1 MSIHCLALRESIASN
16 YQKENPMNINF
27 IKSSI
32 LGALALASSVTF
44 AAAVTDVKEFSNNQ
58 SGEYFVID
66 DASKYNSPYYR
77 ESYEDWGWQHGAIA
91 GSFSSIIL
99 NISAFDVDY
108 GASTYYEHDEI
119 SVWDGSSWFSLGELD
134 GASDIWAFTNFDL
147 SSYSWAQAQVNAGL
161 KVAIN
166 IDKYNSGWLVTLGK
180 STLTTDGGSQQCV
193 PTPGIPCTPTSV
205 PEPSGLMLLG
215 LGILGL
221 ALARRRTAK

>member
-1 MSIHCLALRESIASN
+1 M
-16 YQKENPMNINF
+16 KINF
-27 IKSSI
+27 IKTSI

-58 SGEYFVID
+58 PGEYFVKD
-66 DASKYNSPYYR
+66 DANKYNSPYYR
-77 ESYEDWGWQHGAIA
+77 DSGQDWQWQHGAIA
-91 GSFSSIIL
+91 GTFSSIKL

-108 GASTYYEHDEI
+108 GTSSWDEHDEI
-119 SVWDGSSWFSLGELD
+119 SVWNGSSWFSLGDLN
-134 GASDIWAFTNFDL
+134 GANDTWAFTEFDL

-161 KVAIN
+161 KVLLN
-166 IDKYNSGWLVTLGK
+166 IDKYNGGWLVTLGK
-180 STLTTDGGSQQCV
+180 STLTTDGGTQQCV